1 MSRLPF
7 VLFIGCMILIA
18 GVLAVNA
25 TDAPRTNP
33 ADCVA
38 QYFQLCPKASPS
50 ASEVRACVESH
61 KSRFHPIC
69 LEMAIELAK
78 GFK

>member
-1 MSRLPF
+1 MNNIPF
-7 VLFIGCMILIA
+7 AIFVGGVILIA

-25 TDAPRTNP
+25 ADAPRTNP
-33 ADCVA
+33 ADCLA
-38 QYFQLCPKASPS
+38 QYFQVCPKASPS
-50 ASEVRACVESH
+50 ATEVRACVEAH